1 METEAAR
8 AYLEG
13 LIRGATDYTHI
24 LAGMK
29 AGIFDALARSGPAG
43 SSAADLAAT
52 LGYREDYVR
61 IWCET
66 AFALGVLDDGG
77 DRRFR
82 LADGFEALLTSGP
95 PPASVTG
102 AFRLHEQWVRERL
115 ELAEVIQT
123 GEDRPRSDVTDDR
136 EHAAAMATYTRPLAQ
151 VRTERIYLQIPA
163 VADRLRQGGRLL
175 DVGCG
180 VGTQVESLAQAF
192 PTATFVGI
200 DVLAPVLEVARELIA
215 AGGLSDRVT
224 FLQTGAEQLEAEE
237 AFDVIMM
244 NIVLHELPPAIRP
257 RAVTAMYR
265 ASRPGGVLISND
277 FLYPN
282 RRAEFRTP
290 EYALGVFDQAL
301 ELAWGSRH
309 LSRDQLQELYIDSGF
324 ARCEFVQ
331 IPMPFPSLVRPGSQ
345 VIYLTALAFK

>member
-1 METEAAR
+1 METGDAR

-13 LIRGATDYTHI
+13 LIRGATDYAHI

-29 AGIFDALARSGPAG
+29 AGIFDALGRSGPAG

-52 LGYREDYVR
+52 LGYREDYLR

-77 DRRFR
+77 DGRFR
-82 LADGFEALLTSGP
+82 LADGFESLLTSGP

-102 AFRLHEQWVRERL
+102 GFRLHERWVRERL
-115 ELAEVIQT
+115 DLAEVIQT
-123 GEDRPRSDVTDDR
+123 GEERPRSDVTEDR
-136 EHAAAMATYTRPLAQ
+136 EYAAAMVTHSRPLAQ
-151 VRTERIYLQIPA
+151 VRTERIYLHIPA

-200 DVLAPVLEVARELIA
+200 DILTHMLEVARELIGS
-215 AGGLSDRVT
+215 GGLSDRVT
-224 FLQTGAEQLEAEE
+224 FLQTGAEQLEDEE
-237 AFDVIMM
+237 AFDVVAM

-257 RAVTAMYR
+257 RAVAAMCR
-265 ASRPGGVLISND
+265 ALCPGGVLISND

-282 RRAEFRTP
+282 RREDFRTP

-309 LSRDQLQELYIDSGF
+309 LSQDQLQELYIESGF
-324 ARCEFVQ
+324 ARCEFLH
-331 IPMPFPSLVRPGSQ
+331 IPVPFPSLVRPGSQ